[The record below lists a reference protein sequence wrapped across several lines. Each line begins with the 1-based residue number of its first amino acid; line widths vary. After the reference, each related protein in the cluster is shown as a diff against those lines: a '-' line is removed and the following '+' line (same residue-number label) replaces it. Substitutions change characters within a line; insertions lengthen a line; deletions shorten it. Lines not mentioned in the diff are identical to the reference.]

1 MDKEQIEEL
10 KEQIKQ
16 EILKEMNTKKEN
28 ESNWSKIKKEYEEE
42 FKKLITR
49 ERDIYTLQNATGTIL
64 RIICKTDSV
73 NRININYEEAK
84 EIVEGILGIMKNK
97 QKEVAQ

>member
-1 MDKEQIEEL
+1 MLENELKEL